1 MASNRDI
8 LDAQRFNR
16 SRLVTAFTSGMP
28 GGRELEPRSPL
39 TPLIIGIVL
48 TVVLIATALVMR
60 RFAPTMPDGW
70 QNNYVLII
78 NGTGARYYTE
88 NGVMHPI
95 TNITSAKLLTQA
107 GSFHVAEVPASVTE
121 GIPRGPQVGLSD
133 APDDVPAPSA
143 LITGAWTACA
153 VSDSATQTWIGDA
166 PDSIVDAPMLL
177 VSNAK
182 KEYLV
187 AGGLRY
193 PMDTKP
199 TAVVA
204 ALGLV
209 DLDVHPVR
217 ADWLNLLA
225 PASPLRPL
233 IIAGAGRPATGM
245 PATLAAAVVGSRVD
259 VNLDGKTTHYVV
271 NSDSHLIELSDVAYR
286 LYMIGTG
293 ANAPLVGGPIN
304 ATMADVAPLVAHN
317 IGTVPLEWPTTVD
330 NSNRENAVPCLQRP
344 MTGNARVSVLGTA
357 QADDAT
363 GTSDGHANIQGGA
376 GALIHVPNGTLF
388 GSVRLID
395 DSGFAYGIGGD
406 ITDTLARLGYAPT
419 DVTTVPST
427 WAALIPPKNSRAP
440 VLSPASAG
448 ATS

>member
-39 TPLIIGIVL
+39 TPLIVGIVL

-60 RFAPTMPDGW
+60 RFAPTLPDGW

-95 TNITSAKLLTQA
+95 TNITSAKLLTSA
-107 GSFHVAEVPASVTE
+107 GSFHVAEVPASLTE
-121 GIPRGPQVGLSD
+121 GIPRGPQLGLSD

-143 LITGAWTACA
+143 LVTGAWTACA
-153 VSDSATQTWIGDA
+153 VSDSATQTWIGTA
-166 PDSIVDAPMLL
+166 PTSFAGIQMML
-177 VSNAK
+177 VSNADT
-182 KEYLV
+182 EYLV
-187 AGGLRY
+187 DGGVRY
-193 PMDTKP
+193 PMDAEP
-199 TAVVA
+199 IAAVA

-209 DLDVHPVR
+209 DVDVHPVQ
-217 ADWLNLLA
+217 ADWLNLFA

-233 IIAGAGRPATGM
+233 DITDAGQPASGL
-245 PATLAAAVVGSRVD
+245 PETLADAVVGSL
-259 VNLDGKTTHYVV
+259 VNVSLDGKTTHYVV
-271 NSDSHLIELSDVAYR
+271 NSNSNLIELSDVAYR
-286 LYMIGTG
+286 LYQIGTG
-293 ANAPLVGGPIN
+293 ADVDSVGRPID

-317 IGTVPLEWPTTVD
+317 IGTVPLDWPASLAP
-330 NSNRENAVPCLQRP
+330 SNIANTIPCIQRP
-344 MTGNARVSVLGTA
+344 MTGDTRVPVLGTTRVDDVPTTNDG
-357 QADDAT
+357 QA
-363 GTSDGHANIQGGA
+363 IIPGGA
-376 GALIHVPNGTLF
+376 GALIHIPNGNLF

-395 DSGFAYGIGGD
+395 DSGFAYGLGGD
-406 ITDTLARLGYAPT
+406 ITDTLARLGYSQT
-419 DVTTVPST
+419 DVTAVPSA
-427 WAALIPPKNSRAP
+427 WAALVPPKNYDTP

-448 ATS
+448 AAS